1 MTFKQHDNI
10 EDPIV
15 SCHARLGAGITFPML
30 YYLVDERMP
39 KRGKRRHKL
48 NSLDNVR
55 LPDRIRP
62 HEQGERPDIVQLE
75 ALVIAKVSKPYM
87 LDGQR
92 HEMRT
97 GMTRYRNFSG
107 ASALK
112 IPGSREVPTSRY
124 TESLDT
130 DERPSST

>member
-15 SCHARLGAGITFPML
+15 SCHARFSAGVAFPML
-30 YYLVDERMP
+30 YYLVDERMA
-39 KRGKRRHKL
+39 KRGKRRHQL
-48 NSLDNVR
+48 NALDDVG
-55 LPDRIRP
+55 LSDRIRP
-62 HEQGERPDIVQLE
+62 HEQGERLDIVQLE
-75 ALVIAKVSKPYM
+75 ALIIAKVGKPYM

-97 GMTRYRNFSG
+97 GMTRYRKFSG

>member
-15 SCHARLGAGITFPML
+15 SRYARLGSGIAFPML
-30 YYLVDERMP
+30 YHLINKRMP
-39 KRGKRRHKL
+39 KRGKRRHQL
-48 NSLDNVR
+48 NALDDVG
-55 LPDRIRP
+55 LPNRIRP
-62 HEQGERPDIVQLE
+62 HEQGERPDIVQFE
-75 ALVIAKVSKPYM
+75 ALIIAKVGKPYM

-97 GMTRYRNFSG
+97 GMTRYRKFSG